1 MESRGGR
8 KDGTPEHLLVG
19 VQWVREAERFV

>member
-8 KDGTPEHLLVG
+8 KDGTSTQLLVG
-19 VQWVREAERFV
+19 VQWMREAARSV